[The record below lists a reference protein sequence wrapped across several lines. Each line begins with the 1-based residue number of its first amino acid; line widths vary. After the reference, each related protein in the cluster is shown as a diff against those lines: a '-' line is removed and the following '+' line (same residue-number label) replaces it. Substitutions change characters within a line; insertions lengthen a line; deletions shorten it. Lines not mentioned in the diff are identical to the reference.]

1 MSRISAPV
9 KTAAV
14 PKEAMPAAHAL
25 SKLDLVG
32 SAAALAHSWR
42 SHVVGR
48 AGGANLKVLRMDAS
62 AYPDECHD
70 FDEALLVLEGQMHLD
85 IQGAVLTVRAGEV
98 FIVPA
103 GVPHAVAAG
112 SSGVLVIIDR

>member
-1 MSRISAPV
+1 
-9 KTAAV
+9 
-14 PKEAMPAAHAL
+14 MPAPRSL
-25 SKLDLVG
+25 SKLDLAA
-32 SAAALAHSWR
+32 SAASLADAWR
-42 SHVVGR
+42 SQVVGR

-70 FDEALLVLEGQMHLD
+70 FDEALLVLEGQMHLE
-85 IQGAVLTVRAGEV
+85 IHQAVLTVRAGEV

>member
-1 MSRISAPV
+1 MPKIDL
-9 KTAAV
+9 AA
-14 PKEAMPAAHAL
+14 
-25 SKLDLVG
+25 
-32 SAAALAHSWR
+32 SAAWLTDAWR
-42 SHVVGR
+42 SQIVGR
-48 AGGANLKVLRMDAS
+48 AGGANVKVLRMDAS

-70 FDEALLVLEGQMHLD
+70 FDEALLVLEGQMNLEIHN
-85 IQGAVLTVRAGEV
+85 AVLAVRAGEV